1 MKCRAF
7 TLVELMIVV
16 SILGIL
22 AAIVLPQVQGH
33 TMQAK
38 ESAAKTSLHSLRA
51 QVGLYKMDHNGLAPG
66 YPEGIISTDDL
77 VNQFIGVSM
86 VTGEA
91 IASKTPS
98 NPFLYGPYLFAF
110 PQNPFNGLSNVAFV
124 PVATPF
130 STAATGTGSG
140 WFYKK
145 ETGEFRLNWTGTDSS
160 GVNYYDY

>member
-1 MKCRAF
+1 MKCKAF
-7 TLVELMIVV
+7 TLIELMIVV

-33 TMQAK
+33 TLQAK
-38 ESAAKTSLHSLRA
+38 ESAAKTSLQSLRTQA
-51 QVGLYKMDHNGLAPG
+51 GLYKMDHNGLAPG
-66 YPEGIISTDDL
+66 YAGSEVSGAEL
-77 VNQFIGVSM
+77 VNQFIGTSA

-98 NPFLYGPYLFAF
+98 NPFLYGPYLSAF
-110 PQNPFNGLSNVAFV
+110 PENPFNGLSSVTFV
-124 PVATPF
+124 PEATPF

-140 WFYKK
+140 WLYKK